1 MDIYCGG
8 WIFFGWVHEMDANC
22 VEKGRGPNLGG
33 DIVINAALFTCR
45 VTPTYAIASVLKL
58 NLLILSTTITSFT
71 AVVDDNYL
79 NLWLNWKFEAKK
91 LKLSGYSRRG
101 YNGWEFAQQATDII
115 KEYITR
121 FIQQFMAI
129 RGSQDGDRYS
139 DMDLC
144 DQWESRAKLN
154 EILDL
159 SKGIQGRSFEKVALE
174 AQQPAGGHVCER
186 LSQLLVNSCGNRRA
200 RSCGAPRAFPA
211 KHF

>member
-1 MDIYCGG
+1 
-8 WIFFGWVHEMDANC
+8 

-115 KEYITR
+115 KEYITK
-121 FIQQFMAI
+121 FIQRLWRFGEAKMEIAI
-129 RGSQDGDRYS
+129 QTWIFVTNG
-139 DMDLC
+139 
-144 DQWESRAKLN
+144 RA
-154 EILDL
+154 
-159 SKGIQGRSFEKVALE
+159 GRSLMKSRISLRVFRAE
-174 AQQPAGGHVCER
+174 ASRRWHWR
-186 LSQLLVNSCGNRRA
+186 LSSLRA
-200 RSCGAPRAFPA
+200 AMSVRD
-211 KHF
+211 